1 MPAAASSPISAS
13 SVSGFTTVPGPTM
26 HFVAGLKM
34 PEGTMW
40 SRNVPCSL
48 TTVWPAL
55 SPPWKRITMPAR
67 WAR

>member
-1 MPAAASSPISAS
+1 MPAATSSPISAN

-26 HFVAGLKM
+26 HFVMGLKI

-48 TTVWPAL
+48 TTV
-55 SPPWKRITMPAR
+55 
-67 WAR
+67 